1 MKLFLTFFVL
11 LVFALAANAQS
22 TIKPWTDWSK
32 KDAEKILNDSSWGQT
47 FTEEQTGPAD
57 TTVIT
62 NTRGGMSGDRKG
74 ENPAAPT
81 AKPVHYRV
89 RLLTA
94 KPVREAFA
102 RIVSLSQPDAGKELT
117 DQLQGF
123 IDRDFG
129 DYLVVSFTIE
139 SDDARRAQG
148 SMMMLS
154 KLTIDSL
161 KDKVYLERGDGKR
174 ATFLDYKPP
183 MNDGMG
189 GKFVFSKTLDG
200 QPFLSDAQD
209 TAKFAFQLSEKQ
221 KINLKF
227 KVAGMT
233 YGGKLEY

>member
-1 MKLFLTFFVL
+1 MKLFLIFL
-11 LVFALAANAQS
+11 ALPVFALSVTAQS

-47 FTEEQTGPAD
+47 FTDEPSGPVD

-62 NTRGGMSGDRKG
+62 NTRPGMSGDRKG

-81 AKPVHYRV
+81 PKPVHYRV
-89 RLLTA
+89 RFLTA

-102 RIVSLSQPDAGKELT
+102 RVVSLSQPDAGKELT

-129 DYLVVSFTIE
+129 DYLVVSFSIE
-139 SDDARRAQG
+139 SEDVRRAQG
-148 SMMMLS
+148 YMMVLS

-161 KDKVYLERGDGKR
+161 RDKVYLERGDGKR
-174 ATFLDYKPP
+174 ATLIDYKPP
-183 MNDGMG
+183 MGDGMG
-189 GKFVFSKTLDG
+189 GKFVFSRTLDG
-200 QPFLSDAQD
+200 QQFLSDAQD
-209 TAKFAFQLSEKQ
+209 TAKFVFQLSEKQ